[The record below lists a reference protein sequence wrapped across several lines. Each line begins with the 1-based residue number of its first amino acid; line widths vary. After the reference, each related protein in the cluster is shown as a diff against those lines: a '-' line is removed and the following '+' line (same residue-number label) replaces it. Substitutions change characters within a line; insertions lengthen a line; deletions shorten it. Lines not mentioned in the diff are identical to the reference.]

1 MMTGRQSLGVGV
13 RQEARRVMVMV
24 MVVEMATITRWSLV
38 VVMMVKGG

>member
-13 RQEARRVMVMV
+13 RQEARRVVVMV
-24 MVVEMATITRWSLV
+24 MTMATIMRWSLV